1 MARYSRRDAALMLA
15 GLPLLLTGCGF
26 RLRGRFDAPFATLYL
41 QTRRLIDAYEKI
53 WDLQAELNRLKRQNR
68 HAPVCSGGIN
78 VHRYDPATSSGP
90 ENVDGIDRHAD

>member
-1 MARYSRRDAALMLA
+1 MVICGGDMSLWFLA
-15 GLPLLLTGCGF
+15 FTIFCLV
-26 RLRGRFDAPFATLYL
+26 ATLYL

-90 ENVDGIDRHAD
+90 ESVDGIDRNAD